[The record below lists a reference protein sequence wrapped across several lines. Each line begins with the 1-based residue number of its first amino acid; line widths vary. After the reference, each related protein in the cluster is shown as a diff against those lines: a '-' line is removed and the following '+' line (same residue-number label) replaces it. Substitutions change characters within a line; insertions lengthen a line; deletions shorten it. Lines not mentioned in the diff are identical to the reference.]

1 MAQNN
6 YAIECIDI
14 YKNYDLNLN
23 AREKSAVKGLNLSIL
38 RNEVHGFLGHNGAG
52 KTTTLKMIL
61 KLITPSAGN
70 IKIFGQDINGMRYL
84 KGVSY
89 ISESVNLYDFLT
101 PFELIEY
108 YSELN
113 PDSFNNLNARS
124 MKQKIEEALDE
135 TGLLKWRDT
144 RIEKFSKGMRQ
155 RLMIAACIAREAD
168 ILVLDEP
175 ESGLDPDGIA
185 LLLKI
190 ITRFKKS
197 SKTVFFSSH
206 HISEIE
212 KVCDRVSIIKY
223 GELLETINIS
233 EYRAKNLSVEE
244 RYLGLMRGEN
254 H

>member
-1 MAQNN
+1 
-6 YAIECIDI
+6 
-14 YKNYDLNLN
+14 
-23 AREKSAVKGLNLSIL
+23 
-38 RNEVHGFLGHNGAG
+38 
-52 KTTTLKMIL
+52 
-61 KLITPSAGN
+61 
-70 IKIFGQDINGMRYL
+70 
-84 KGVSY
+84 
-89 ISESVNLYDFLT
+89 
-101 PFELIEY
+101 
-108 YSELN
+108 
-113 PDSFNNLNARS
+113 
-124 MKQKIEEALDE
+124 
-135 TGLLKWRDT
+135 
-144 RIEKFSKGMRQ
+144 
-155 RLMIAACIAREAD
+155 MIAACIAREAD

>member
-124 MKQKIEEALDE
+124 MKPA
-135 TGLLKWRDT
+135 
-144 RIEKFSKGMRQ
+144 F
-155 RLMIAACIAREAD
+155 
-168 ILVLDEP
+168 
-175 ESGLDPDGIA
+175 
-185 LLLKI
+185 
-190 ITRFKKS
+190 
-197 SKTVFFSSH
+197 
-206 HISEIE
+206 
-212 KVCDRVSIIKY
+212 
-223 GELLETINIS
+223 
-233 EYRAKNLSVEE
+233 
-244 RYLGLMRGEN
+244 
-254 H
+254 